1 MNLRLKELRSER
13 GMTQEQA
20 GKIIF
25 VNQSMY
31 SRYENGQLNLPLEAA
46 VKFAEFYGTSVD
58 YITGL
63 TDIPEAY
70 AKSSRK

>member
-1 MNLRLKELRSER
+1 MHLKLKELRSER
-13 GMTQEQA
+13 GITQEQA

-46 VKFAEFYGTSVD
+46 AKFAEFYSTSVD

-63 TDIPEAY
+63 TDIPEPY
-70 AKSSRK
+70 AKSSRR